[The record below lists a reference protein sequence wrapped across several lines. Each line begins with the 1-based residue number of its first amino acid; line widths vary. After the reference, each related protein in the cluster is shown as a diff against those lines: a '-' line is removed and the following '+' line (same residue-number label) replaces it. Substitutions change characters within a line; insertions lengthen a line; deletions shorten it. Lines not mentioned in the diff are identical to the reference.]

1 METDKIEIPSN
12 AIAALEMGNK
22 IEAIKIVRVAKGLGL
37 KESKD
42 LVEEYL
48 QNDPALELRFK
59 AKQSQNN
66 HSGKLLFILIVI
78 GLIAYVIFSRRLY

>member
-1 METDKIEIPSN
+1 METEKIEIPSN

-22 IEAIKIVRVAKGLGL
+22 IEAIKIVRAAKGLDL
-37 KESKD
+37 KDSKD
-42 LVEEYL
+42 MVEAYL
-48 QNDPALELRFK
+48 RGNPGLEQRFK
-59 AKQSQNN
+59 DKQSQNN